1 MENER
6 HGIAMSKG
14 SSLKRSLPQ
23 ACGEFVILNE
33 KGLHTRPSTE
43 FVRCATKFR
52 AQIMLTYQGCQVNGK
67 SLLNLLTLAA
77 TKGARLTIDATGE
90 DAQEAVEALISLAE
104 NKFFT
109 DY

>member
-1 MENER
+1 MDQ
-6 HGIAMSKG
+6 G
-14 SSLKRSLPQ
+14 SSLKYQLPR

-43 FVRCATKFR
+43 FVRCATKYR
-52 AQIMLTYQGCQVNGK
+52 AQIIVSYQGSQVNGK
-67 SLLNLLTLAA
+67 SLLSLLTLAA
-77 TKGARLTIDATGE
+77 SRGARLMVHAEGE
-90 DAQEAVEALISLAE
+90 DAQEAVQALISLAQ